1 MSVRIAVRMAR
12 VLDDDSL
19 VVIAQHRSAKRTFVP
34 SITDDLLIMKCEP
47 TVVHGSVYAAIP
59 SRGPIAIVDEQPPS
73 RIVEIITSIRES
85 LLHVSVRHGHCDTV
99 LDNISSAAII
109 IRRRWWSR
117 PGRATVVAAMISICI
132 IDNIVV
138 AAAAAAIA
146 AIVVISIAV
155 VVIMQTS
162 HIKVGVAG
170 SIDGRHSKSL
180 IEAGVIF
187 QPSLDDFGIASADVD
202 NGGGGVI
209 HYSVEGAQQV
219 EVGGGEDLFPP
230 LNRM

>member
-59 SRGPIAIVDEQPPS
+59 PRGPIAIVDEQPPS

-117 PGRATVVAAMISICI
+117 PGRATV
-132 IDNIVV
+132 
-138 AAAAAAIA
+138 